1 MKIRKYITSLLNE
14 NIKLYDDNGVLVD
27 KEHITQEYRK
37 IKNYLFDNFDVD
49 KIVGLYLT
57 KDYKYL
63 LMIFACMDLG
73 LTYIPLRTKW
83 PKDRILQIEKISGCI
98 TLDDTIWKTIENYSS
113 SDLKE
118 LFDVSATNPLYIMF
132 TSGTTGEPK
141 GVIIKRESYE
151 NFLLWLDSYFDEID
165 SNDKMLFTTDFTFDI
180 SLVDIGLLLVKQLSL
195 YISDFDNDI
204 FQLLYELDK
213 YKITVHSTVPYNYT
227 MMINSNMLQKVD
239 LSSFKVLI
247 LAGSRFPYN
256 IYKYFEE
263 NLSYVNLYNAY
274 GPTEGTIYV
283 TAHKMNYKNDEIDK
297 NISIGKPVKNCKVK
311 IIDDELCVSGIQIMK
326 GYIRDKVKTDEVLV
340 KVDGEIYYKTGDLV
354 FKDENENYFVV
365 GRKDDTVK
373 VAGFRV
379 NLLDIDAYIQ
389 SIDYI
394 KDSATIVVE
403 NELNDDAFLVTYLIL
418 NELKE
423 IKDIRENLKKILL
436 NYQVAKKIIVID
448 AFPLNNSG
456 KVDRKALKNSYKG

>member
-1 MKIRKYITSLLNE
+1 MKIRRHISSLLDG
-14 NIKLYDDNGVLVD
+14 NIKLYDHKGILVD
-27 KEHITQEYRK
+27 KNHISNEYKR
-37 IKNYLFDNFDVD
+37 IKNYLFDNFNSND
-49 KIVGLYLT
+49 IVGLYLT

-63 LMIFACMDLG
+63 LMLLACMDLG

-83 PKDRILQIEKISGCI
+83 PKDRIQQIKNISECIIVDDSVWGKI
-98 TLDDTIWKTIENYSS
+98 KNYS
-113 SDLKE
+113 DNNLIKM
-118 LFDVSATNPLYIMF
+118 FDISKTKTLYIMF

-141 GVIIKRESYE
+141 GVVIKRESYE
-151 NFLLWLDSYFDEID
+151 NFLLWMDSYFTEIN
-165 SNDKMLFTTDFTFDI
+165 SNDRMLFTTDFTFDI

-195 YISDFDNDI
+195 YISSFDNDI

-227 MMINSNMLQKVD
+227 MMINSNMLQKAD
-239 LSSFKVLI
+239 LTHLRVLI

-256 IYKYFEE
+256 IYKYFKE
-263 NLSYVNLYNAY
+263 NLSYVNVYNAY

-283 TAHKMNYKNDEIDK
+283 TSHKMNYNNDEIDK
-297 NISIGKPVKNCKVK
+297 NISIGKPVTNCKVK
-311 IIDDELCVSGIQIMK
+311 IIDDELCVSGVQIMK
-326 GYIRDKVKTDEVLV
+326 EYIKDKAKTNAVLIEIN
-340 KVDGEIYYKTGDLV
+340 GEIYYKTGDLV

-389 SIDYI
+389 SLNYI

-403 NELNDDAFLVTYLIL
+403 NEINDDAFLVTYLIL
-418 NELKE
+418 NEFKE
-423 IKDIRENLKKILL
+423 IKNIREDLKKILL
-436 NYQVAKKIIVID
+436 NYQIAKKIIILD
-448 AFPLNNSG
+448 EFPLNNSG
-456 KVDRKALKNSYKG
+456 KVDRKALKNNYKG